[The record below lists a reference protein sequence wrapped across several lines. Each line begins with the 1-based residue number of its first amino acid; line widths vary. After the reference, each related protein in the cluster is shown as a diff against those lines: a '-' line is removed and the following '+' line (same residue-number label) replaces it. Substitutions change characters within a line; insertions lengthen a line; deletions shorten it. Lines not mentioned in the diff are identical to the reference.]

1 MKSLFNK
8 SALLVAC
15 LVVSMPAISSTVT
28 VDGIKTAGEYT
39 GTSPSSGTG
48 PVLWWN
54 GHHSIYDKASGN
66 MNPLDWEINDNSG
79 SFSLNVFF
87 EVPTYAR
94 RMIWEAGCDS
104 SGTGCTLDQ
113 SYLDAYQAGTHHSNA
128 NMDYGTQTGSEFFQL
143 NDTDFKGPG
152 DADDDITV
160 IKKIKW
166 QDEDANGLTD
176 NFTWATSREYLIDQ
190 GICDTNFCDEYDR
203 TASIE
208 MMWDNF
214 SSKDAADTFLA
225 SVTDMELH
233 LSDEARGLPP
243 IDPPVDAPE
252 PSVLALIG
260 LGLVAMGFRRRR
272 SQV

>member
-28 VDGIKTAGEYT
+28 VNGIKTAGEYT

-54 GHHSIYDKASGN
+54 GHNSIYDKASGN
-66 MNPLDWEINDNSG
+66 MNPLDWEINDNTGSGG
-79 SFSLNVFF
+79 SFSLNIFF

-94 RMIWEAGCDS
+94 RMIWETGCDS
-104 SGTGCTLDQ
+104 SGTGCTLAQ

-143 NDTDFKGPG
+143 NDAGGLIVKT
-152 DADDDITV
+152 
-160 IKKIKW
+160 KW

-243 IDPPVDAPE
+243 IDPPVDVPE
-252 PSVLALIG
+252 PSVLALLG